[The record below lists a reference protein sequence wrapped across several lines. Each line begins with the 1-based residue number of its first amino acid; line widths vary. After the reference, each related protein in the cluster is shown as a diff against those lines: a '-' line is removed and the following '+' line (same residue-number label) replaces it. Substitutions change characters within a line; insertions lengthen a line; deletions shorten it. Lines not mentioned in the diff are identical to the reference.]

1 MSAALEITSRREGDK
16 AAVLSLAG
24 EVDVA
29 NTPQVRDTALQLV
42 SAGVVRL
49 VIDLSATEYM
59 DSAGLGT
66 LVGLH
71 KRLIERG
78 GALLLA
84 GPKPRVKRLL
94 DITGLDQILA
104 VHGDVAAALKEDE
117 G

>member
-49 VIDLSATEYM
+49 VIDLSTWTA
-59 DSAGLGT
+59 LGW
-66 LVGLH
+66 VRWSGC
-71 KRLIERG
+71 ISG
-78 GALLLA
+78 
-84 GPKPRVKRLL
+84 
-94 DITGLDQILA
+94 
-104 VHGDVAAALKEDE
+104 
-117 G
+117 